1 MWEPANDLEAQRLEK
16 LNRIKEAGVDP
27 YPPRAKRT
35 HTIQQ
40 AVDVYLA
47 AEADLPED
55 DEEAKVEGLP
65 VTVCGRIIANRPM
78 GRVAFAN
85 IEDATGKVQVMMR
98 QNQVGEVFLKLYTDT
113 FDLFDFIQ
121 VTGTMIRTRTG
132 EITVNADHVDLLSKA
147 LSPLPVI
154 KERELEDGSVETYG
168 GFTDPDARYR
178 ERYADLAVNPDVRQT
193 FIARAKT
200 ISAIR
205 RFLDDEGFLEVETPI
220 LQPIYGGAAA
230 RPFVTHHN
238 KLHRDMYLR
247 ISFELYLKRLL
258 VGMYD
263 AVYEI
268 GRDFRNE
275 GLSKKHNPEFTQIE
289 FYKAYIDYEGVMDLT
304 ERMVAAVAMH
314 VTGGTTVEYQGA
326 TINLSPSWKR
336 ITLRDGIKEV
346 VGIDYMDYPQNDP
359 KLLAN
364 AMREKG
370 VLKGEESKKWG
381 ELVNDLLDEV
391 EPTLVQ
397 PTFIID
403 YPKDISPFA
412 KSKPADAVHV
422 ERFEF
427 FIAGLEMGNAF
438 TELNDPLDQ
447 EARFVEAGKMYDA
460 ESDEYHPIDEDYLRA
475 MRYGMPPNGGF
486 GMGIDRLV
494 MLLTDQPNIREVLLF
509 PALREQKD
517 S

>member
-16 LNRIKEAGVDP
+16 LERIKQAGLDP
-27 YPPRAKRT
+27 YPPRVERT
-35 HTIQQ
+35 HTISE
-40 AVDVYLA
+40 AVDAYVT
-47 AEADLPED
+47 AEAALPEG
-55 DEEAKVEGLP
+55 DEEAEVEPIP
-65 VTVCGRIIANRPM
+65 VTVCGRIVANRPM

-85 IEDATGKVQVMMR
+85 IEDASGRVQVMMR
-98 QNQVGEVFLKLYTDT
+98 QNQVGKEFFKLYTDT

-121 VTGTMIRTRTG
+121 VNGSMLRTRTG
-132 EITVNADHVDLLSKA
+132 EVTVNADEVKILSKA

-154 KERELEDGSVETYG
+154 KERELEDGSIETYG
-168 GFTDPDARYR
+168 EFTDPDTRYR
-178 ERYADLAVNPDVRQT
+178 ERYADLAVNPEVRQT

-205 RFLDDEGFLEVETPI
+205 RFFDDEGFLEVETPI

-230 RPFVTHHN
+230 KPFVTHHN

-304 ERMVAAVAMH
+304 ERMVAAAAEA
-314 VTGGTTVEYQGA
+314 VTGGTTVTYQGH
-326 TINLSPSWKR
+326 TIDLSPPWKR
-336 ITLRDGIKEV
+336 LSLRDGIKEV
-346 VGIDYMDYPQNDP
+346 VGIDYMDYPQDDP
-359 KLLAN
+359 GPLAQ
-364 AMREKG
+364 AMRDKG
-370 VLKGEESKKWG
+370 VLKGEEDKKWG

-391 EPTLVQ
+391 EPTLIQ

-412 KSKPADAVHV
+412 KSKPDDAVHV

-438 TELNDPLDQ
+438 TELNDPIDQ
-447 EARFVEAGKMYDA
+447 EQRFLDAIAMYDQ
-460 ESDEYHPIDEDYLRA
+460 ESDEYHPIDDDYLRA

-486 GMGIDRLV
+486 GMGVDRLV

>member
-16 LNRIKEAGVDP
+16 LNRIKEAGIDP
-27 YPPRAKRT
+27 YPPRAERT
-35 HTIQQ
+35 HTVTKAIEL
-40 AVDVYLA
+40 YLA
-47 AEADLPED
+47 AEAKLPEG
-55 DEEAKVEGLP
+55 DEEAEVEAIP
-65 VTVCGRIIANRPM
+65 VVVCGRIIANRPM

-85 IEDATGKVQVMMR
+85 IEDSTGRVQVMMR
-98 QNQVGEVFLKLYTDT
+98 QNQVGKEFFKLYTDT

-121 VTGTMIRTRTG
+121 VKGSMIRTRTG
-132 EITVNADHVDLLSKA
+132 EVTVNADEVQLLSKA

-154 KERELEDGSVETYG
+154 KERELEDGTIEQYG
-168 GFTDPDARYR
+168 GFTDPDLRYR
-178 ERYADLAVNPDVRQT
+178 ERYADLAVNPDVRKV
-193 FIARAKT
+193 FIARSKT
-200 ISAIR
+200 LSAIR
-205 RFLDDEGFLEVETPI
+205 RFFDNEGFLEVETPI

-230 RPFVTHHN
+230 KPFVTHHN

-304 ERMVAAVAMH
+304 ERMVAFTAEA
-314 VTGGTTVEYQGA
+314 VTGSTTVAYQGN
-326 TINLSPSWKR
+326 TIDLSPPWQR
-336 ITLRDGIKEV
+336 LTLRDAINDV
-346 VGIDYMDYPQNDP
+346 VGLDYMDYPQDNP
-359 KLLAN
+359 EPLAQ
-364 AMREKG
+364 AMRDKG
-370 VLKGEESKKWG
+370 LIKGEEIKKWG

-397 PTFIID
+397 PTFMID

-412 KSKPADAVHV
+412 KTKPEDDVHV

-447 EARFVEAGKMYDA
+447 EARFLDAQKMYDA
-460 ESDEYHPIDEDYLRA
+460 DSDEFHPIDEDYLRA

-486 GMGIDRLV
+486 GMGVDRLV